1 MPENDNDMQR
11 MQQDAIRRVREM
23 QSRARNLQQA
33 PSSQA
38 DQHGGTARPARALA
52 AAANRTVPRIRMSL
66 PMASAAGRKQAA
78 SSTASRR
85 APRKMNPRRRQR
97 RSRRRLRSPPR
108 GKRLPPRWRAA
119 A

>member
-38 DQHGGTARPARALA
+38 DQHGGNGPAR
-52 AAANRTVPRIRMSL
+52 TG
-66 PMASAAGRKQAA
+66 AGSGSQPDRSPHPHVTSYGIGGRPQAG
-78 SSTASRR
+78 SQQHSQPES
-85 APRKMNPRRRQR
+85 PRKMNPRRRQR